1 MQFISTPTTPS
12 QIAPGSMLDIAEL
25 PEEYATFVGF
35 DGSYSDNSVAF
46 LTVLHKGE
54 LVSLVVPADAN
65 LSVVTYDVSNALE
78 TR

>member
-12 QIAPGSMLDIAEL
+12 QIEPGSMLDIAEL

-35 DGSYSDNSVAF
+35 DQSPSAPEVTF
-46 LTVLHKGE
+46 VTVLHCDE
-54 LVSLVVPADAN
+54 LVSLTVPTEAE
-65 LSVVTYDVSNALE
+65 LSVITYDVSNALE